1 MERAEKLESRWL
13 YALFVLGVGV
23 LGFLGSWQI
32 NRLTKIET
40 QLAQIQVDIVS
51 LQAAM
56 LDEDKVRQMIE
67 FELLRHG
74 VK

>member
-1 MERAEKLESRWL
+1 MAEKLESRLL
-13 YALFVLGVGV
+13 YGLFVICVGV

-32 NRLTKIET
+32 SRLTKIET
-40 QLAQIQVDIVS
+40 QLAQIQVDIAS

-56 LDEDKVRQMIE
+56 LDEDRVRQLIE

-74 VK
+74 IK